1 MNLLNID
8 VRVKGK
14 ENELTLVL
22 YHKIYSTPDGI
33 INRWN
38 TKQDSGYK
46 IDILVDGNDIS
57 FENTRV
63 IKDMNIISTEHEIM
77 DQIISKLF
85 EHKVFEIQK
94 SISQLKTL

>member
-33 INRWN
+33 INRWT
-38 TKQDSGYK
+38 TKEDCGYK
-46 IDILVDGNDIS
+46 IEILVDGNDIS

-63 IKDMNIISTEHEIM
+63 VKDMNIISTEHEIM
-77 DQIISKLF
+77 DQLISKLF
-85 EHKVFEIQK
+85 EHKVFEMQK
-94 SISQLKTL
+94 